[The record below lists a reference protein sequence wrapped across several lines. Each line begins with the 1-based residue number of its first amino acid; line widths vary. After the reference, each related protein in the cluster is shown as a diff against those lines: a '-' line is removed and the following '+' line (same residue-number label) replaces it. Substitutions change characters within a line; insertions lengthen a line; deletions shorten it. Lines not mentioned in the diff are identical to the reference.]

1 MSDASVAAALRSGH
15 GLVVVEAPAGCGKT
29 HQAAEYAHWLASL
42 PGGGQALILT
52 HTHAACDVFRAR
64 TAAVHRRVHIT
75 TIDGLV
81 AQIGGTY
88 HLALGL
94 PSDTASWVRAQGD
107 SGFELLAEK
116 VGRLLASSTA
126 VTSALVG
133 RYPIV
138 VCDEHQDA
146 NAAQHGIVMR
156 LHAAGAKLRIF
167 ADPMQSIYIRGA
179 RARAAH
185 AQRWRDLCGSADRV
199 EELDFPHRWA
209 DGSSDLGQWI
219 LRARLA
225 LKANQPVDVR
235 TGRPDGLIVHCA
247 DNLAA
252 ARRGGVAFETERIRP
267 VRKAIGAAASLM
279 ILAGQNGTVRGVSA
293 FLGRSVPIW
302 EGHTRDG
309 LPKLVAACIAGRGNP
324 VAIAGAFTDFV
335 QLVCKGFS
343 DSAFADFLRAEVATG
358 ALKQRTGK
366 PAQLQALARMILTSP
381 DHVGVGRALESLIAL
396 KDGHAQFADIEIDL
410 RREYREAVRLATFA
424 DPALGLI
431 EITRRRTAVR
441 SSMPSKFISTVHKA
455 KGLEADH
462 VLLLPCDKAH
472 FGDAEE
478 KRCLL
483 YVALSRAKKS
493 LTVVTAASNP
503 SPWLICQ

>member
-1 MSDASVAAALRSGH
+1 MSDASVAAALRSDH
-15 GLVVVEAPAGCGKT
+15 ALVVVEAPAGCGKT
-29 HQAAEYAHWLASL
+29 YQAADYAHWLAAQ
-42 PGGGQALILT
+42 PDVGQALILT

-81 AQIGGTY
+81 AQVAGAY

-94 PSDTASWVRAQGD
+94 PSDTAGWVRAQGAA
-107 SGFELLAEK
+107 GFELLAEK
-116 VGRLLASSTA
+116 VSHLLAGSK
-126 VTSALVG
+126 VVISALVS
-133 RYPIV
+133 RHPIIL
-138 VCDEHQDA
+138 CDEHQDA
-146 NAAQHGIVMR
+146 NAAQHSIVMR
-156 LHAAGAKLRIF
+156 LHAAGARVRIF
-167 ADPMQSIYIRGA
+167 ADPMQAIYVKGA
-179 RARAAH
+179 KARAAH
-185 AQRWRDLCGSADRV
+185 AQRWRELCGKADRV

-209 DGSSDLGQWI
+209 DGSPELGQWI

-225 LKANQPVDVR
+225 LKANQPIDVR
-235 TGRPDGLIVHCA
+235 TDRPDGLVVHLA

-252 ARRGGVAFETERIRP
+252 ARRGGVAFEAQDIRP
-267 VRKAIGAAASLM
+267 VRKAISAATSMM
-279 ILAGQNGTVRGVSA
+279 ILAGQNDTVLGVSA

-302 EGHTRDG
+302 EGHTRDA
-309 LPKLVAACIAGRGNP
+309 LPKLVAACIAEQGNP

-335 QLVCKGFS
+335 QFVCKGFG
-343 DSAFADFLRAEVATG
+343 DSAFADLFRAEVAAG
-358 ALKQRTGK
+358 AVKQRTGK
-366 PAQLQALARMILTSP
+366 PAQLQALARLILASP
-381 DHVGVGRALESLIAL
+381 DHVGVARALELLAL
-396 KDGHAQFADIEIDL
+396 LRDSHPQFSDIEIDL
-410 RREYREAVRLATFA
+410 RREFREAVRLATFA

-441 SSMPSKFISTVHKA
+441 SNMPSKFISTVHKA

-462 VLLLPCDKAH
+462 VLLMPCDKAH

-493 LTVVTAASNP
+493 LTIVTSMSTP
-503 SPWLICQ
+503 SPWLIGQ

>member
-1 MSDASVAAALRSGH
+1 MSDASVAAALRSDQA
-15 GLVVVEAPAGCGKT
+15 LVVVEAPAGCGKT
-29 HQAAEYAHWLASL
+29 HQAAEYAHWLASR
-42 PGGGQALILT
+42 PTGGQTLILT
-52 HTHAACDVFRAR
+52 HTHAACDVFRSR
-64 TAAVHRRVHIT
+64 TATLHRRVHIT

-81 AQIGGTY
+81 AQVGGAY

-94 PSDTASWVRAQGD
+94 PSDTAGWVRAQGD
-107 SGFELLAEK
+107 TGFELLADK
-116 VGRLLASSTA
+116 VGRLLASSKV

-133 RYPIV
+133 RYSIV

-146 NAAQHGIVMR
+146 NAAQHDIVMR
-156 LHAAGAKLRIF
+156 LHAAGAKVRIF
-167 ADPMQSIYIRGA
+167 ADPMQSIYVRGVKA
-179 RARAAH
+179 RAEH
-185 AQRWRDLCGSADRV
+185 AQRWRELCGKADRV

-209 DGSSDLGQWI
+209 DGSPELGQWI

-225 LKANQPVDVR
+225 LKAGRPIDVR
-235 TGRPDGLIVHCA
+235 TERPAGLFVHWA

-252 ARRGGVAFETERIRP
+252 ARRGGVAFETQIIRP
-267 VRKAIGAAASLM
+267 VRKMIGAAASLM
-279 ILAGQNGTVRGVSA
+279 ILAGQNDTVRGVSA

-309 LPKLVAACIAGRGNP
+309 LPSLVAACIAGRGNP

-343 DSAFADFLRAEVATG
+343 DSAFADFLRAEVAAG
-358 ALKQRTGK
+358 AVKQRTRK
-366 PAQLQALARMILTSP
+366 PAQLQALARLILASP
-381 DHVGVGRALESLIAL
+381 DHVGVAQALELLVAL
-396 KDGHAQFADIEIDL
+396 KDGDAQFADVEIDL
-410 RREYREAVRLATFA
+410 RREFREAMRLATFA
-424 DPALGLI
+424 DPASGLI

-441 SSMPSKFISTVHKA
+441 SNMPSKFISTVHKA

-493 LTVVTAASNP
+493 LTVVTATSTP
-503 SPWLICQ
+503 SPWLICR